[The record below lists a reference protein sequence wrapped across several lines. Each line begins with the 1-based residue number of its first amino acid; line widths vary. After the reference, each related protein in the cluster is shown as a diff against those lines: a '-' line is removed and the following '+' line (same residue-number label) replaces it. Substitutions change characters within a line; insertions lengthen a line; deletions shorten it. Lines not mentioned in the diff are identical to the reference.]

1 MKKYNLIVVINQ
13 DITKVLMCQ
22 RKKHS
27 YIGMYNLIGGKK
39 ENDNGL
45 KEAYRELLEETS
57 ITKKDIDLR
66 HIMNIEYLFLDKYL
80 EVYYGILKNDVKV
93 IPEVNELKWVDMNDN
108 FFDVNKYAGEGN
120 IGHIIEEVR
129 KVINNDK

>member
-22 RKKHS
+22 RKKHP